1 MSATSLALSNLRA
14 IVILI
19 VLGFHSIL
27 AYLGSLPS
35 QPHRFDAPPYDWQAF
50 PIIDSQRWF
59 GFDLFCA
66 WNDVCL
72 MSLMFFLSGLFV
84 WPSLHAQGQRHIPAR
99 PAAAARPADDLGG
112 LSADADR
119 ALSGL
124 SGDRDRSERRGL
136 LAAVPGAAVLAVR
149 AAMVP
154 VAAAGAEHRGRGD
167 AQDLSAL
174 GRAARQAGR
183 RHPHQSDP
191 LHRSS

>member
-35 QPHRFDAPPYDWQAF
+35 DPHRFDAPPYDWQAF

-84 WPSLHAQGQRHIPAR
+84 WPSLQRKQSWHIPVR
-99 PAAAARPADDLGG
+99 PAAAARPADDPGDLR
-112 LSADADR
+112 LDADR

-124 SGDRDRSERRGL
+124 SRHGAPIRASRSIGASSRRC
-136 LAAVPGAAVLAVR
+136 R
-149 AAMVP
+149 
-154 VAAAGAEHRGRGD
+154 
-167 AQDLSAL
+167 S
-174 GRAARQAGR
+174 GRAGR
-183 RHPHQSDP
+183 NGFCG
-191 LHRSS
+191 SS